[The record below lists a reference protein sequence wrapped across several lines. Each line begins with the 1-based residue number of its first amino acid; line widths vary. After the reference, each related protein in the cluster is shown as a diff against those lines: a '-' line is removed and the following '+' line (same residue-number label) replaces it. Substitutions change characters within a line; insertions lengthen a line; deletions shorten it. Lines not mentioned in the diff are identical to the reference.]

1 MSKSNAGIRISMRK
15 HMQKWRLVYMEQN
28 QINGNNDTE
37 VSNNM
42 EISEIKE
49 NIVNVDDAGTAEV
62 DTDAVNMNAVEMAE
76 KNADTVNMDV
86 ADKEEKKC
94 CCCGGDAKKTE
105 RAEKDKKKLVNRLS
119 RIEGQIRG
127 IKKMIENDAY
137 CNDVLI
143 QSAAVGAAINAFN
156 RELLSNHIHS
166 CVVRDIREGK
176 DEVVDELMVTLQK
189 LIK

>member
-1 MSKSNAGIRISMRK
+1 MVWKLKIFILKIWALYKLIYTKSNAGIRINMRK

-28 QINGNNDTE
+28 KINGNNNTE
-37 VSNNM
+37 V
-42 EISEIKE
+42 
-49 NIVNVDDAGTAEV
+49 
-62 DTDAVNMNAVEMAE
+62 
-76 KNADTVNMDV
+76 
-86 ADKEEKKC
+86 KC
-94 CCCGGDAKKTE
+94 CCCGGNVKKTE

-156 RELLSNHIHS
+156 RELLSNQIHY
-166 CVVRDIREGK
+166 CVVRVIREGK

>member
-1 MSKSNAGIRISMRK
+1 MRK

-28 QINGNNDTE
+28 KINGNNNTE
-37 VSNNM
+37 V
-42 EISEIKE
+42 
-49 NIVNVDDAGTAEV
+49 
-62 DTDAVNMNAVEMAE
+62 
-76 KNADTVNMDV
+76 
-86 ADKEEKKC
+86 KC
-94 CCCGGDAKKTE
+94 CCCGGNVKKTE

-143 QSAAVGAAINAFN
+143 QSAAVGAAIKAFN

-176 DEVVDELMVTLQK
+176 DEVVDELMLTLQK

>member
-1 MSKSNAGIRISMRK
+1 MRK

-28 QINGNNDTE
+28 KINGNNNTE
-37 VSNNM
+37 V
-42 EISEIKE
+42 
-49 NIVNVDDAGTAEV
+49 
-62 DTDAVNMNAVEMAE
+62 
-76 KNADTVNMDV
+76 
-86 ADKEEKKC
+86 KC
-94 CCCGGDAKKTE
+94 CCCGGNVKKTE

-143 QSAAVGAAINAFN
+143 QSAAVDAAINAFN

>member
-1 MSKSNAGIRISMRK
+1 MRK

-28 QINGNNDTE
+28 KINGNNNTE
-37 VSNNM
+37 V
-42 EISEIKE
+42 
-49 NIVNVDDAGTAEV
+49 
-62 DTDAVNMNAVEMAE
+62 
-76 KNADTVNMDV
+76 
-86 ADKEEKKC
+86 KC
-94 CCCGGDAKKTE
+94 CCCGGNVKKTE

-176 DEVVDELMVTLQK
+176 DEVVDELMLTLQK

>member
-1 MSKSNAGIRISMRK
+1 MRK

-28 QINGNNDTE
+28 KINGNNNTE
-37 VSNNM
+37 V
-42 EISEIKE
+42 
-49 NIVNVDDAGTAEV
+49 
-62 DTDAVNMNAVEMAE
+62 
-76 KNADTVNMDV
+76 
-86 ADKEEKKC
+86 KC
-94 CCCGGDAKKTE
+94 CCCGGNVKKTE

-119 RIEGQIRG
+119 RIEEQIRG

>member
-1 MSKSNAGIRISMRK
+1 MAEEESPERCFLRLFATKGA
-15 HMQKWRLVYMEQN
+15 QKWRLVYMEQN
-28 QINGNNDTE
+28 KINGNNNTE
-37 VSNNM
+37 V
-42 EISEIKE
+42 
-49 NIVNVDDAGTAEV
+49 
-62 DTDAVNMNAVEMAE
+62 
-76 KNADTVNMDV
+76 
-86 ADKEEKKC
+86 KC
-94 CCCGGDAKKTE
+94 CCCGGNVKKTE

>member
-1 MSKSNAGIRISMRK
+1 MRK

-28 QINGNNDTE
+28 KINGNNNTE
-37 VSNNM
+37 V
-42 EISEIKE
+42 
-49 NIVNVDDAGTAEV
+49 
-62 DTDAVNMNAVEMAE
+62 
-76 KNADTVNMDV
+76 
-86 ADKEEKKC
+86 KC
-94 CCCGGDAKKTE
+94 CCCGGNVKKTE

-137 CNDVLI
+137 CNDVLL

>member
-1 MSKSNAGIRISMRK
+1 MRK

-28 QINGNNDTE
+28 KINGNNNTE
-37 VSNNM
+37 V
-42 EISEIKE
+42 
-49 NIVNVDDAGTAEV
+49 
-62 DTDAVNMNAVEMAE
+62 
-76 KNADTVNMDV
+76 
-86 ADKEEKKC
+86 KC
-94 CCCGGDAKKTE
+94 CCCGGNVKKTE

-143 QSAAVGAAINAFN
+143 KSAAVGAAINAFN

>member
-1 MSKSNAGIRISMRK
+1 MRK

-28 QINGNNDTE
+28 KINGNNNTE
-37 VSNNM
+37 V
-42 EISEIKE
+42 
-49 NIVNVDDAGTAEV
+49 
-62 DTDAVNMNAVEMAE
+62 
-76 KNADTVNMDV
+76 
-86 ADKEEKKC
+86 KC
-94 CCCGGDAKKTE
+94 CCCGGNVKKTE
-105 RAEKDKKKLVNRLS
+105 RADKDKKKLVNRLS

>member
-1 MSKSNAGIRISMRK
+1 MRK

-28 QINGNNDTE
+28 KINGNNNTE
-37 VSNNM
+37 V
-42 EISEIKE
+42 
-49 NIVNVDDAGTAEV
+49 
-62 DTDAVNMNAVEMAE
+62 
-76 KNADTVNMDV
+76 
-86 ADKEEKKC
+86 KC
-94 CCCGGDAKKTE
+94 CCCCGDTKKTE

-143 QSAAVGAAINAFN
+143 QSAAVGAAVNAFN

>member
-1 MSKSNAGIRISMRK
+1 MVWKLKIFILKIWALYKLIYTKSNAGIRINMRK

-28 QINGNNDTE
+28 KINGNNNTE
-37 VSNNM
+37 V
-42 EISEIKE
+42 
-49 NIVNVDDAGTAEV
+49 
-62 DTDAVNMNAVEMAE
+62 
-76 KNADTVNMDV
+76 
-86 ADKEEKKC
+86 KC
-94 CCCGGDAKKTE
+94 CCCGGNVKKTE

>member
-1 MSKSNAGIRISMRK
+1 MVWKLKIFILKIWALYKLIYTKSNAGIRINMRK

-28 QINGNNDTE
+28 KINGNNNTE
-37 VSNNM
+37 V
-42 EISEIKE
+42 
-49 NIVNVDDAGTAEV
+49 
-62 DTDAVNMNAVEMAE
+62 
-76 KNADTVNMDV
+76 
-86 ADKEEKKC
+86 KC
-94 CCCGGDAKKTE
+94 CCCGGNVKKTE

-143 QSAAVGAAINAFN
+143 QSAAVGAAINSFN

>member
-1 MSKSNAGIRISMRK
+1 
-15 HMQKWRLVYMEQN
+15 MQKWRLVYMEQN
-28 QINGNNDTE
+28 KINANEDTK

-42 EISEIKE
+42 EISEIKD
-49 NIVNVDDAGTAEV
+49 NTVNADDAVTAEV
-62 DTDAVNMNAVEMAE
+62 NTDAV
-76 KNADTVNMDV
+76 
-86 ADKEEKKC
+86 DKAEKKC
-94 CCCGGDAKKTE
+94 CCCGGDEKKTE

>member
-1 MSKSNAGIRISMRK
+1 MRK

-28 QINGNNDTE
+28 KINGNNNTE
-37 VSNNM
+37 V
-42 EISEIKE
+42 
-49 NIVNVDDAGTAEV
+49 
-62 DTDAVNMNAVEMAE
+62 
-76 KNADTVNMDV
+76 
-86 ADKEEKKC
+86 KC
-94 CCCGGDAKKTE
+94 CCCGGNVKKTE

-166 CVVRDIREGK
+166 CVVRDIR
-176 DEVVDELMVTLQK
+176 
-189 LIK
+189 

>member
-1 MSKSNAGIRISMRK
+1 MRK

-28 QINGNNDTE
+28 KINGNNNTE
-37 VSNNM
+37 V
-42 EISEIKE
+42 
-49 NIVNVDDAGTAEV
+49 
-62 DTDAVNMNAVEMAE
+62 
-76 KNADTVNMDV
+76 
-86 ADKEEKKC
+86 KC
-94 CCCGGDAKKTE
+94 CCCGGNAKKTE

-143 QSAAVGAAINAFN
+143 QSAAVDAAINAFN

>member
-1 MSKSNAGIRISMRK
+1 
-15 HMQKWRLVYMEQN
+15 MEQN
-28 QINGNNDTE
+28 KINGNNNTE
-37 VSNNM
+37 V
-42 EISEIKE
+42 
-49 NIVNVDDAGTAEV
+49 
-62 DTDAVNMNAVEMAE
+62 
-76 KNADTVNMDV
+76 
-86 ADKEEKKC
+86 KC

-105 RAEKDKKKLVNRLS
+105 RAEKDKKDKKKLVNRLS

>member
-1 MSKSNAGIRISMRK
+1 MRK
-15 HMQKWRLVYMEQN
+15 HMQKWRLVYIEQN
-28 QINGNNDTE
+28 KINGNNNTE
-37 VSNNM
+37 V
-42 EISEIKE
+42 
-49 NIVNVDDAGTAEV
+49 
-62 DTDAVNMNAVEMAE
+62 
-76 KNADTVNMDV
+76 
-86 ADKEEKKC
+86 KC

>member
-1 MSKSNAGIRISMRK
+1 MVWKLKIFILKIWALYKLIYTKSNAGIKINMRK

-28 QINGNNDTE
+28 KINGNNNTE
-37 VSNNM
+37 V
-42 EISEIKE
+42 
-49 NIVNVDDAGTAEV
+49 
-62 DTDAVNMNAVEMAE
+62 
-76 KNADTVNMDV
+76 
-86 ADKEEKKC
+86 KC
-94 CCCGGDAKKTE
+94 CCCGGNVKKTE

-166 CVVRDIREGK
+166 CVVRVIREGK

>member
-1 MSKSNAGIRISMRK
+1 MVWKLKIFILKIWALYKLIYTKSNAGIRINMRK

-28 QINGNNDTE
+28 KINGNNNTE
-37 VSNNM
+37 V
-42 EISEIKE
+42 
-49 NIVNVDDAGTAEV
+49 
-62 DTDAVNMNAVEMAE
+62 
-76 KNADTVNMDV
+76 
-86 ADKEEKKC
+86 KC
-94 CCCGGDAKKTE
+94 CCCGGNVKKTE

-176 DEVVDELMVTLQK
+176 DEVVDELVATLQK
-189 LIK
+189 LMK

>member
-1 MSKSNAGIRISMRK
+1 MRK

-28 QINGNNDTE
+28 KINGNNNTQ
-37 VSNNM
+37 V
-42 EISEIKE
+42 
-49 NIVNVDDAGTAEV
+49 
-62 DTDAVNMNAVEMAE
+62 
-76 KNADTVNMDV
+76 
-86 ADKEEKKC
+86 KC
-94 CCCGGDAKKTE
+94 CCCGGNAKKTE

>member
-1 MSKSNAGIRISMRK
+1 MLRFGLCINLIYTKSNAGIRINMRK
-15 HMQKWRLVYMEQN
+15 HMQKWRLVYMGQN
-28 QINGNNDTE
+28 KINGNNNTE
-37 VSNNM
+37 V
-42 EISEIKE
+42 
-49 NIVNVDDAGTAEV
+49 
-62 DTDAVNMNAVEMAE
+62 
-76 KNADTVNMDV
+76 
-86 ADKEEKKC
+86 KC

>member
-1 MSKSNAGIRISMRK
+1 MVWKLKIFILKIWALYKLIYTKSNAGIRINMRK

-28 QINGNNDTE
+28 KINGNNNTE
-37 VSNNM
+37 V
-42 EISEIKE
+42 
-49 NIVNVDDAGTAEV
+49 
-62 DTDAVNMNAVEMAE
+62 
-76 KNADTVNMDV
+76 
-86 ADKEEKKC
+86 KC
-94 CCCGGDAKKTE
+94 CCCGGNVKKTE
-105 RAEKDKKKLVNRLS
+105 RVEKDKKKLVNRLS

>member
-1 MSKSNAGIRISMRK
+1 MIYTKSNAGIRIRMRK

-28 QINGNNDTE
+28 KINGNDDTK
-37 VSNNM
+37 VLNNM
-42 EISEIKE
+42 EISEIKD
-49 NIVNVDDAGTAEV
+49 NTVNVDDAVTAEV
-62 DTDAVNMNAVEMAE
+62 NTDA
-76 KNADTVNMDV
+76 VNMDV

-94 CCCGGDAKKTE
+94 CCCGSDAKKTE

>member
-1 MSKSNAGIRISMRK
+1 MIYTKSNAGIRINMRK

-28 QINGNNDTE
+28 KINGNNNTE
-37 VSNNM
+37 V
-42 EISEIKE
+42 
-49 NIVNVDDAGTAEV
+49 
-62 DTDAVNMNAVEMAE
+62 
-76 KNADTVNMDV
+76 
-86 ADKEEKKC
+86 KC